1 MQILW
6 RGKRIGCET
15 ASTAW
20 ERTKYLKSYH
30 CVFRNMSVFWSIHG
44 SFALAAHTSRTF
56 LALGGASSTIFSGG
70 NLFLAEIS
78 HGKIHASAEK
88 NLWGFFPAENFFLRH
103 PPKNFFRPL
112 QRTPAGR
119 RFNFSGYS
127 KHPETGRCSLA
138 CRAKEPKSKKQRA
151 NCPTARSRPTT

>member
-78 HGKIHASAEK
+78 HGKIHASVEK

-112 QRTPAGR
+112 L
-119 RFNFSGYS
+119 RFFSHLLFDGFDV
-127 KHPETGRCSLA
+127 RFSLKPQQHA
-138 CRAKEPKSKKQRA
+138 LSPRWPPCA
-151 NCPTARSRPTT
+151 